1 MTKTHVFMSSLWRL
15 IYWYVPCFL
24 LGVII
29 EQVAWCLFAAALCH
43 LIWLYRSQYVLHQ
56 WLWFARSATP
66 PEGKGSWESI
76 FNGIYRLQRRH
87 KRKRKELRTVIR
99 RFREGAE
106 AMPDAVV
113 ALDTDYS
120 IVWCNKLA
128 PQLIGLKWPDDAGQH
143 IGNLIRTPDFIQYLN
158 GKDYQLPLEITS
170 PIHNAK
176 TLEIRLMTYTDDQAM
191 LVARDVTELRQLEQ
205 VRRNFMGNVSH
216 ELRTPLTVLKGY
228 LEMLEPDDS
237 DKMFA
242 RAHKVMSEQT
252 ARMDALVNQ
261 LLALSRIE
269 AAQDVDFEMEVD
281 IPFMLSML
289 EQEVQI
295 LAADKNLKISFDI
308 AEGLFA
314 FGDESQLRSAVSNLI
329 YNAARYTPDDG
340 SIFVTWQQTY
350 AGGHFSVKDTGDG
363 ISVEH
368 LHHLTERFY
377 RVDDARSRDSGGSGI
392 GLSIVKHVLSN
403 HDSVLEVTSEVNKGS
418 CFSFV
423 LAQVKTV
430 KRL

>member
-1 MTKTHVFMSSLWRL
+1 
-15 IYWYVPCFL
+15 
-24 LGVII
+24 
-29 EQVAWCLFAAALCH
+29 
-43 LIWLYRSQYVLHQ
+43 
-56 WLWFARSATP
+56 
-66 PEGKGSWESI
+66 
-76 FNGIYRLQRRH
+76 
-87 KRKRKELRTVIR
+87 
-99 RFREGAE
+99 
-106 AMPDAVV
+106 
-113 ALDTDYS
+113 
-120 IVWCNKLA
+120 
-128 PQLIGLKWPDDAGQH
+128 
-143 IGNLIRTPDFIQYLN
+143 
-158 GKDYQLPLEITS
+158 
-170 PIHNAK
+170 
-176 TLEIRLMTYTDDQAM
+176 
-191 LVARDVTELRQLEQ
+191 
-205 VRRNFMGNVSH
+205 
-216 ELRTPLTVLKGY
+216 
-228 LEMLEPDDS
+228 
-237 DKMFA
+237 
-242 RAHKVMSEQT
+242 
-252 ARMDALVNQ
+252 LVNQ

-295 LAADKNLKISFDI
+295 LAADKNLKVSFDI